1 MNTLQPVSF
10 WAGKK
15 AFSKIMDAGLSS
27 GDIKVMAGAAGGP
40 KWLVL
45 NALDRAIFSGWIK
58 NRENPLFLIG
68 SSIGSWRFAAAA
80 CRDPQSAIDR
90 FESAYIKQS
99 YRKNPPPEDIDREL
113 ENVLDILMGADGAEQ
128 ILSHPFFRINIMTVR
143 CRGLTKKE
151 NKKLLVPGFA
161 MAGLVNA
168 VCRRSLGLFFK
179 RTLFYDQR
187 DVPPFFDMQGFPI
200 NRVPLDRDNLK
211 PALLASGSVPMLM
224 SGISGIPNAPAG
236 IYRDGGLLDYH
247 LNIEFLSRSAN
258 GIVLFPHYTEKIV
271 PGWLDKQVPWR
282 RPDFSC
288 MENVLM
294 IAPGRKFVK
303 SLPLEKIPDRKD
315 FYLFAGKDKERMDY
329 WRKVVERS
337 RELAEDFMEAVESG
351 KIRQRLRPIET
362 LGQRSGK

>member
-15 AFSKIMDAGLSS
+15 AFSKIMDSGLSS
-27 GDIKVMAGAAGGP
+27 GDIRVIAGAAGGP

-45 NALDRAIFSGWIK
+45 NALGRAMFSRWIK
-58 NRENPLFLIG
+58 NREKPLFLIG

-80 CRDPQSAIDR
+80 CKDAQSAIDR
-90 FESAYIKQS
+90 FESAYIRQS

-113 ENVLDILMGADGAEQ
+113 ESVLDILMGPDGAEQ
-128 ILSHPFFRINIMTVR
+128 ILCHPFFRINIMTVR
-143 CRGLTKKE
+143 CKGLTKNDDRKR
-151 NKKLLVPGFA
+151 LVPGFA
-161 MAGLVNA
+161 MAGLLNA
-168 VCRRSLGLFFK
+168 VSRRSLKLFFE

-187 DVPPFFDMQGFPI
+187 DLPPFFDMPGFPI
-200 NRVPLDRDNLK
+200 NRVSLDTHNLK

-224 SGISGIPNAPAG
+224 SGITGIPNAPAG

-247 LNIEFLSRSAN
+247 LNIEFLSRSGN
-258 GIVLFPHYTEKIV
+258 GIVLFPHYAEKIV

-282 RPDFSC
+282 KPDFSC
-288 MENVLM
+288 MENVLV
-294 IAPGRKFVK
+294 IAPGREFIK

-315 FYLFAGKDKERMDY
+315 FYLFAGKDKERMNY
-329 WRKVVERS
+329 WQKVVERG

-351 KIRQRLRPIET
+351 KIRQRLRPIEN
-362 LGQRSGK
+362 LGQR